1 MIGVFLSIVYFGE
14 HIGVCTF
21 IVILQVQGCWF
32 PGGAP
37 FSEGYT
43 ASDGLPSNTDRAWIF
58 RARQTLVFREL
69 VSVRYKEAKEKEIP
83 WFRTLQWAW
92 FCVAM
97 FFS

>member
-1 MIGVFLSIVYFGE
+1 
-14 HIGVCTF
+14 
-21 IVILQVQGCWF
+21 
-32 PGGAP
+32 
-37 FSEGYT
+37 
-43 ASDGLPSNTDRAWIF
+43 
-58 RARQTLVFREL
+58 VFREL